1 MVMEGDKVAPLE
13 GRTADARLDAL
24 ATEFKKLAAALRK
37 AKGREQKRLHDL
49 GKQAGSVFEL
59 VKQLE
64 ASWNEA
70 SEREKEHQKKGWME
84 LDAKFSEECAAMS
97 WRKDGTWPK
106 FFIEYGVL
114 VEFDEKTRSARVGQS
129 KVADCDL
136 DSTMEALRALIPG
149 LHKDCSSG
157 EFLEQLQQAYVAA
170 RGSAA
175 QVPVF
180 DVYKQVVIALQK
192 PGFWRNVEPSKFKSL
207 TVEQFRARLCKCI
220 ESNTLKS
227 RAGMELRMYPPLD
240 AKDGLFLFNPAERRA
255 AFVGRIEFARAG
267 DA

>member
-1 MVMEGDKVAPLE
+1 M
-13 GRTADARLDAL
+13 
-24 ATEFKKLAAALRK
+24 
-37 AKGREQKRLHDL
+37 
-49 GKQAGSVFEL
+49 
-59 VKQLE
+59 
-64 ASWNEA
+64 
-70 SEREKEHQKKGWME
+70 
-84 LDAKFSEECAAMS
+84 
-97 WRKDGTWPK
+97 
-106 FFIEYGVL
+106 
-114 VEFDEKTRSARVGQS
+114 
-129 KVADCDL
+129 
-136 DSTMEALRALIPG
+136 
-149 LHKDCSSG
+149 
-157 EFLEQLQQAYVAA
+157 
-170 RGSAA
+170 
-175 QVPVF
+175 F